1 MKQKTKPKGKKD
13 ISIISDICMG
23 ECNDTWTSNI
33 EDQLEDLN
41 SIIKFVGTTKDQERE
56 ILKKIGE
63 KLR

>member
-1 MKQKTKPKGKKD
+1 MRGMKQTTKPKGKKD

-33 EDQLEDLN
+33 EDQLEDL
-41 SIIKFVGTTKDQERE
+41 KR
-56 ILKKIGE
+56 IGE